1 MPVVIDALSVRP
13 EARPGLLY
21 GVYPAIVT
29 DNKDP
34 EQMARVKVRLPWAPD
49 PSGAQA
55 EGWARIATLMA
66 GNNRGS
72 WFMPE
77 VNDEVLVAFEAG
89 DPRHPYVVGALW
101 NGRDT
106 PPATMDS
113 KGENNTKV
121 LRSRNG
127 ITVVMNDTAGSEQ
140 LILETP
146 GGQRITLKDGP
157 GALEIR
163 DSNGNAVVLQTSGI
177 TVTAAASLT
186 VSASQVTV
194 SASAITVNA
203 GLTQFSGVVKADS
216 VITNS
221 IVSSSYT
228 PGTGN
233 IW

>member
-1 MPVVIDALSVRP
+1 MPVVIDELSVRP
-13 EARPGLLY
+13 DARPGLLY

-34 EQMARVKVRLPWAPD
+34 DQMGRVKVRLPWAPD
-49 PSGAQA
+49 PGGEHA
-55 EGWARIATLMA
+55 EGWARMATLMA
-66 GNNRGS
+66 GSNRGT
-72 WFMPE
+72 WFMPD

-89 DPRHPYVVGALW
+89 DPGRPYVVGALW
-101 NGRDT
+101 NGRDA
-106 PPATMDS
+106 PPATMDG
-113 KGENNTKV
+113 KRQNNRKV
-121 LRSRNG
+121 LRSRSG
-127 ITVVMNDTAGSEQ
+127 IAIVMDDADGIEQ

-163 DSNGNAVVLQTSGI
+163 DNNGNSVVLQPSGI

-186 VSASQVTV
+186 VSASQVMV
-194 SASAITVNA
+194 SASSVTVNA
-203 GLTQFSGVVKADS
+203 GMTQFSGVVKADS

-221 IVSSSYT
+221 VVSSSYT

>member
-1 MPVVIDALSVRP
+1 MPVAIDALAVRP
-13 EARPGLLY
+13 DARPGLLY

-29 DNKDP
+29 DIKDP
-34 EQMARVKVRLPWAPD
+34 EQIGRVKVRLPWAPD
-49 PSGAQA
+49 PAGAQA

-66 GNNRGS
+66 GSNRGS
-72 WFMPE
+72 FFMPE

-89 DPRHPYVVGALW
+89 DARHPYVVGGLW
-101 NGRDT
+101 NGRDA

-113 KGENNTKV
+113 KGQNNRKV

-127 ITVVMNDTAGSEQ
+127 ITVVMDDTTGSER

-146 GGQRITLKDGP
+146 GGQRITLEDGP

-163 DSNGNAVVLQTSGI
+163 DSNGNSVVLQTSGI

-194 SASAITVNA
+194 SASVVTVNA
-203 GLTQFSGVVKADS
+203 GMTQFSGVVKADS